1 MVTSVRT
8 RSRVARICEHSRS
21 AMCRS
26 RRNRIYLHGS
36 VGGVIMSREVIPR
49 VHVYSLALFLST
61 FCKASSISSV
71 LPADCLEYDIA
82 ELEGYLSEFHLENV
96 PTINMMIGGFE
107 CPPTALPFG
116 ALKSDWAR
124 LLLLQKALPDKSVL
138 REKLGRL
145 FRILTIAYFQIEEH
159 FDVTKSIPTTFSSL
173 NASSTQESTISTNSK
188 EETKKNLV
196 TDSRETNEIS
206 ESLVSTTVFGSEE
219 SFDGSGN
226 ERTTITSWDVTGNS
240 SERNNSGG
248 LGNNA
253 LSTDVAFSPVGVET
267 TSTIRLTSEEVVGDK
282 KNLIDSVL
290 NRNDSV
296 DVTGSMDSI
305 KPVTFPVSESN
316 QVITPLTSNVSIL
329 SVEYKSTTKNV
340 EKQEEGITESDFVG
354 NTQTTVFEVVEDGF
368 KAVRGRGDSPVFYTL
383 VNFEDQE
390 NTIGKKGG
398 SRFTTELSSSPE
410 IFDVK
415 HTTKQNYI
423 HTDRFSG
430 NDDTSSTKSFP
441 RKQSG

>member
-1 MVTSVRT
+1 
-8 RSRVARICEHSRS
+8 
-21 AMCRS
+21 
-26 RRNRIYLHGS
+26 
-36 VGGVIMSREVIPR
+36 
-49 VHVYSLALFLST
+49 
-61 FCKASSISSV
+61 
-71 LPADCLEYDIA
+71 
-82 ELEGYLSEFHLENV
+82 
-96 PTINMMIGGFE
+96 MMIGGFE

-354 NTQTTVFEVVEDGF
+354 
-368 KAVRGRGDSPVFYTL
+368 
-383 VNFEDQE
+383 
-390 NTIGKKGG
+390 G

-441 RKQSG
+441 RKQSGHRKDKVFEKTSSGNFPNSAVYRNKIRKPSILRKPPADKEFWKYMVISRDVTLATPTTRRSISKDSDREQNMNKWSRRGSGMSKKRGSLNTNVQNNFRWFYNIGREEKEYAR